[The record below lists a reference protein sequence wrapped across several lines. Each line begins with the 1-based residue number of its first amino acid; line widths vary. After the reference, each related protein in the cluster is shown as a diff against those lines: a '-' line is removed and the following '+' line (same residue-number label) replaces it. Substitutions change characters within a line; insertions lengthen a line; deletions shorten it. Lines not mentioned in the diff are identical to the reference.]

1 MSKTTLRIPKE
12 LHKQLKIRAIEEE
25 RDMQEVAADAL
36 KLYLSSAT
44 KGRRAEK

>member
-25 RDMQEVAADAL
+25 REMQELAADAL
-36 KLYLSSAT
+36 EQYLSNSG
-44 KGRRAEK
+44 KGRRGEK